1 MTAPR
6 GSATVALLKVSPS
19 PNWIG
24 CPKSGAIGPPDF
36 LAPNAIG
43 RYCAEYWPGDAVRRY
58 VPAGSP
64 VNSNA
69 PWASVVAVRERMP
82 LNCAPTL
89 TLVCAP
95 LITMVWIVTPV
106 DPGAGS
112 GMGGVIAMTWTL
124 ARRTG
129 LPVSAATP
137 RPRMTAVP
145 AGSGG
150 GGRRT
155 GSRGWPIWGAGAA
168 GGGGGGG
175 WAPAGTPA
183 LDRRRMLRT
192 PARMANGTRT

>member
-6 GSATVALLKVSPS
+6 GSAMVALLKVSPS

-43 RYCAEYWPGDAVRRY
+43 RYCAEYWPGDALRRY

-82 LNCAPTL
+82 LNCAPTF

-112 GMGGVIAMTWTL
+112 GMGGVVAMTLTV

-129 LPVSAATP
+129 LPVAAATT
-137 RPRMTAVP
+137 RPRMTPVP
-145 AGSGG
+145 ARSGRGGRRHGTRGGADLRARAAG
-150 GGRRT
+150 GGRR
-155 GSRGWPIWGAGAA
+155 
-168 GGGGGGG
+168 
-175 WAPAGTPA
+175 
-183 LDRRRMLRT
+183 
-192 PARMANGTRT
+192 